1 VVLAQEQRMHE
12 HEQTG
17 ISIWFFI
24 GTLLT
29 IYGALILGAD
39 IFYQGHPASQ
49 QVVLSELRV
58 GLWWGVLLLVLGIF
72 YCVRFRPGKG

>member
-1 VVLAQEQRMHE
+1 MHE
-12 HEQTG
+12 HEQSG

-39 IFYQGHPASQ
+39 VFYHGHPAHQ